1 MPLTLQVQN
10 DSDNKGM
17 MTADKIR
24 KLIGAIY
31 GIRIVD
37 DFTINE
43 AGLLKGRI
51 VVATGQDN
59 ADLEWDVEISP
70 TYPFKV
76 MGMEPIHFQNKNL
89 LDYPHIM
96 QGGNLCMHPAEYE
109 NSESQFV
116 NDLEQLKE
124 WVEKYYVRKEKDAHY
139 EHLVVNHY
147 LIREQY
153 YVFCFAETQ
162 EDFAEGD
169 YGLVHYAALPTG
181 QKNDSPVV
189 NCVAQKF
196 VSCVQVKKELPCMI
210 SNSYQKLRSFD
221 GVYCLLNNTPS
232 EHGKFIV
239 EDYDSI
245 KELFSQSQKDYIHRF
260 VVSHKNKYS
269 FFPLFCGYRIPGDGV
284 YWQVMMLF
292 MDDLPIEPVRV
303 GTGKNRLWFTDFK
316 QGPIQWAETV
326 DISYKYFFGRGAM
339 PEELANKKI
348 LIMGV
353 GAIGSIV
360 AETLTRCGA
369 KNLTLCDIDDK
380 EPGNVCRSAYP
391 FYTGIIGKT
400 LDMERL
406 LTQIS
411 PHVECVSLKSIVD
424 LVVKTYAA
432 EHADKSIL
440 AELFDKFD
448 VIFDCTTDNQLMRVM
463 DSTGMKAQ
471 LVNLSITN
479 HAQDLICAFS
489 PNVTET
495 VLLVYGLFKRDAE
508 TDMYN
513 PTGCW
518 NPTFKASYNDIEC
531 KVQVAVKHIIRMLSR
546 LEPLGNFYITE
557 DGLNLKIN
565 RL

>member
-1 MPLTLQVQN
+1 ML
-10 DSDNKGM
+10 
-17 MTADKIR
+17 TADKI
-24 KLIGAIY
+24 KELIGALY
-31 GIRIVD
+31 GVSLVN
-37 DFTINE
+37 DFIINE
-43 AGLLKGRI
+43 AGSLKGRI
-51 VVATGQDN
+51 MVAAGQDN

-70 TYPFKV
+70 TYPFKA
-76 MGMEPIHFQNKNL
+76 MGREPIHFQNKNL

-109 NSESQFV
+109 NAESQFM
-116 NDLEQLKE
+116 NDLTQLKE
-124 WVEKYYVRKEKDAHY
+124 WVDKYYVKGEKDVHY

-147 LIREQY
+147 LIRDRY
-153 YVFCFAETQ
+153 YTFCFTETQ
-162 EDFAEGD
+162 ENFTKGD
-169 YGLVHYAALPTG
+169 YGMIQYAALPIG
-181 QKNDSPVV
+181 QKNGSPVINYV
-189 NCVAQKF
+189 TQKF
-196 VSCVQVKKELPCMI
+196 VSCAQVKKKELPCGI
-210 SNSYQKLRSFD
+210 SKSYQELKSFY
-221 GVYCLLNNTPS
+221 GVYCLLNDIPS
-232 EHGKFIV
+232 VYDKFIV
-239 EDYDSI
+239 ENYDSI
-245 KELFSQSQKDYIHRF
+245 KGLFSQSQKNYIHSF
-260 VVSHKNKYS
+260 VVSQRDNYK
-269 FFPLFCGYRIPGDGV
+269 FFPLFCGYRIPGGGV
-284 YWQVMMLF
+284 YWQAMMLF
-292 MDDLPIEPVRV
+292 MDELPIEPVRV

-316 QGPIQWAETV
+316 RGLIQWAETV

-339 PEELANKKI
+339 PEELANKKV

-369 KNLTLCDIDDK
+369 KNLTLYDIDNK

-391 FYTGIIGKT
+391 FYTGITEKT
-400 LDMERL
+400 LDLENL

-411 PHVECVSLKSIVD
+411 PHVECTSLKSIVD

-432 EHADKSIL
+432 EHEDKSAL
-440 AELFDKFD
+440 AGLFDEFD

-463 DSTGMKAQ
+463 DSTGTKAQ

-479 HAQDLICAFS
+479 HARDLICAFS

-495 VLLVYGLFKRDAE
+495 ILLVYSLLKHNVI

-531 KVQVAVKHIIRMLSR
+531 KVQFAVKHIIKMLSR
-546 LEPLGNFYITE
+546 LEPLCNFYITE
-557 DGLNLKIN
+557 EGLTLKMN

>member
-1 MPLTLQVQN
+1 
-10 DSDNKGM
+10 M
-17 MTADKIR
+17 MTADKI
-24 KLIGAIY
+24 KELIGALY
-31 GIRIVD
+31 GISLVD

-43 AGLLKGRI
+43 AGSLKGRI
-51 VVATGQDN
+51 AVATGQN
-59 ADLEWDVEISP
+59 NTNVEWDVEISP
-70 TYPFKV
+70 TYPFKT
-76 MGMEPIHFQNKNL
+76 MGRESIYFQNKNL

-96 QGGNLCMHPAEYE
+96 QGGNLCMHSAEYDNTE
-109 NSESQFV
+109 RQFV
-116 NDLEQLKE
+116 NDLKQLKE
-124 WVEKYYVRKEKDAHY
+124 WVEKYYVKGEKDLHY

-153 YVFCFAETQ
+153 YTFCFAETQ

-169 YGLVHYAALPTG
+169 FGVVHYAVLSTG
-181 QKNDSPVV
+181 RKNDSPVS
-189 NCVAQKF
+189 NYVAQKF
-196 VSCVQVKKELPCMI
+196 VSYTQLKKKELLCNI
-210 SNSYQKLRSFD
+210 SKPYQQLSSFE

-232 EHGKFIV
+232 EHAKFIV
-239 EDYDSI
+239 ENYNSI
-245 KELFSQSQKDYIHRF
+245 KGLFSQSQKNYIYNF
-260 VVSHKNKYS
+260 VVSHKGKYD
-269 FFPLFCGYRIPGDGV
+269 FFPLFCGYRIPGGSV
-284 YWQVMMLF
+284 HWQVMMFF
-292 MDDLPIEPVRV
+292 MDDLPIESVRV

-316 QGPIQWAETV
+316 QGLIQWAETV

-339 PEELANKKI
+339 PKELANKKI

-369 KNLTLCDIDDK
+369 KKLTLCDIDNK

-391 FYTGIIGKT
+391 FHTGITEKT
-400 LDMERL
+400 LDMENL

-411 PHVECVSLKSIVD
+411 PHVECVSLKPIVD
-424 LVVKTYAA
+424 LVVKTYSAGY
-432 EHADKSIL
+432 EDKSAL
-440 AELFDKFD
+440 AKLFNEFD
-448 VIFDCTTDNQLMRVM
+448 VIFDCTTDNQLMQIM
-463 DSTGMKAQ
+463 DSTGIKAQ

-495 VLLVYGLFKRDAE
+495 VLLIYGLLKRNTEA
-508 TDMYN
+508 DMYN

-531 KVQVAVKHIIRMLSR
+531 KVQAAMKHIIRMLSK
-546 LEPLGNFYITE
+546 LEPLSNFYITE
-557 DGLNLKIN
+557 DDLNLKIN